1 MHTKKAILVRIILR
15 RGSFFRFLKR
25 LKESRNM
32 KKTDKIFILSVFPQ
46 ALGANKLVFLIFP
59 DIITQSTA
67 IVKTKIE
74 IFIKKY

>member
-15 RGSFFRFLKR
+15 RGSFFHFLKR
-25 LKESRNM
+25 LKERRNV
-32 KKTDKIFILSVFPQ
+32 KKGQDIHILRITFGCQQV
-46 ALGANKLVFLIFP
+46 NFLIFP

-74 IFIKKY
+74 VFIKNID

>member
-15 RGSFFRFLKR
+15 QGSFFRFLKR

-32 KKTDKIFILSVFPQ
+32 KKKDKIFILSEFLLPCQQVI
-46 ALGANKLVFLIFP
+46 FLIFP

-74 IFIKKY
+74 VFIKNID